1 MSNHKTIENYRIY
14 HYLNETLMSLFRKS
28 NFKKINNTCPKF

>member
-14 HYLNETLMSLFRKS
+14 HYLNETSSLFRKS
-28 NFKKINNTCPKF
+28 NLKKKKSTLPDNQ